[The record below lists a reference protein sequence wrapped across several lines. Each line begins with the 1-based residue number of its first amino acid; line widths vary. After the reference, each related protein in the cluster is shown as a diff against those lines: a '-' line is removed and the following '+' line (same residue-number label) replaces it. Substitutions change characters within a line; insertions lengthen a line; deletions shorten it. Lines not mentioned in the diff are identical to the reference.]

1 MVGKNVVGIAANG
14 QKANLMWNYYM
25 NDVVRLPENHPERQ
39 YSKFT
44 FVSSRINRRSYVE
57 SDENKKLP
65 IEQ

>member
-1 MVGKNVVGIAANG
+1 
-14 QKANLMWNYYM
+14 M
-25 NDVVRLPENHPERQ
+25 NDVVRLPEDNPERQ

-57 SDENKKLP
+57 SNENKKLP